1 MGLVSPLGNDPAE
14 FWERLANG
22 ESGISEINGFST
34 DKLPSRI
41 AGQVKN
47 FDPASLFGRKAAR
60 RMDRCTQLTVA
71 AAGAALDEAG
81 LGRHAGRPRGLDE
94 RIGVVIGTGLSCL
107 ATFEAEAEVIGNKG
121 PRRVSPFLAS
131 MMLPNMP
138 AGQVS
143 IDFGVLGPSRGIS
156 TACATGADCIGEG
169 AALIKRGL
177 VDSVLA
183 GGADSGITPLVM
195 SAFSSARTLSHRND
209 DPALASRPFD
219 QDRDGFVMAEGA
231 AVIALE
237 GLDHAR
243 NRGANIL
250 AELAGYGTSSDAY
263 HITAPDESG
272 NGIARAIRMALDDA
286 GWNEEE
292 VDYVNAHGT
301 STQLNDRVETVA
313 LKQAFGARAY
323 DIPISSTKSMTG
335 HTLGAAGA
343 VEFIASV
350 MSLRNR
356 FLHPTINLDTPDP
369 SCDLDYIPNTG
380 RAVAAKRAISNSL
393 AFGGHNACL
402 AIQRWDD

>member
-1 MGLVSPLGNDPAE
+1 MGLASPLGNDPAE
-14 FWERLANG
+14 FWEKLANG
-22 ESGISEINGFST
+22 ESGISPIEGFSA
-34 DKLPSRI
+34 DGLPSRI
-41 AGQVKN
+41 AGQVKD
-47 FDPASLFGRKAAR
+47 FDPATLFGRKAAR

-71 AAGAALDEAG
+71 AAGAALDESG
-81 LGRHAGRPRGLDE
+81 FGRDAGRPEGLDE

-107 ATFEAEAEVIGNKG
+107 ATFEAESEVIARKG

-143 IDFGVLGPSRGIS
+143 IDFGLLGPSRGIS

-169 AALIKRGL
+169 AALIRRGV

-209 DPALASRPFD
+209 DPTLASRPFD
-219 QDRDGFVMAEGA
+219 RDRDGFVMAEGA
-231 AVIALE
+231 AIVTLE
-237 GLDHAR
+237 SLSHAR
-243 NRGANIL
+243 SRGATIL

-272 NGIARAIRMALDDA
+272 HGIARAITMALDDA
-286 GWNEEE
+286 GWNAEQ

-301 STQLNDRVETVA
+301 STQLNDRVETIA

-323 DIPISSTKSMTG
+323 EIPISATKSMIG

-343 VEFIASV
+343 VEFVASV
-350 MSLRNR
+350 MALRNR

-369 SCDLDYIPNTG
+369 SCDLDYIPHTG
-380 RAVAAKRAISNSL
+380 RAVPAKRAISNSL